1 VAAQGKLW
9 ERSNGFPDIVPRP
22 VRNFERIDG
31 MKIATFNANSVRLRA
46 GQIVRWLR
54 RESPDILCLQET
66 KVQDPDFPAA
76 AFEKAG
82 YHIVFRGQK
91 AQAGVAVACREAP
104 LEIAFGLEDG
114 GEPDE
119 PRLIRLRTNGV
130 TVINTYVPQ
139 GRAADSE
146 HFEYKLEWLARFR
159 AMLERRYHP
168 EELLVWCGDLNV
180 APEPIDL
187 HDPKANKDHVAFHP
201 RARAALEAVREWG
214 FVDVFRKLHPDEP
227 GHYTYWDYRVA
238 AAVKRKI
245 GWRVD
250 HIWATR
256 PLAEK
261 ARKAWIDLGARK
273 VKRPS
278 DHTFLVAEFEL

>member
-1 VAAQGKLW
+1 
-9 ERSNGFPDIVPRP
+9 
-22 VRNFERIDG
+22 
-31 MKIATFNANSVRLRA
+31 MKIATFNANSIRLRA
-46 GQIVRWLR
+46 GQIVRWLK

-82 YHIVFRGQK
+82 YRIVFRGQK
-91 AQAGVAVACREAP
+91 AYAGVAVACREEP
-104 LEIAFGLEDG
+104 RNIFFGIDDG
-114 GEPDE
+114 KEPDE
-119 PRLIRLRTNGV
+119 ARLIRLQAVGV

-159 AMLERRYHP
+159 AMLERHYSP
-168 EELLVWCGDLNV
+168 DDLLVWCGDFNV

-187 HDPKANKDHVAFHP
+187 HDPKANKEHVAFHP
-201 RARAALEAVREWG
+201 RARAALEKVGEWG
-214 FVDVFRKLHPDEP
+214 FVDVFRKLHPGEP

-238 AAVKRKI
+238 AAIKRKI

-250 HIWATR
+250 HIWAT
-256 PLAEK
+256 PAIAGK
-261 ARKAWIDLGARK
+261 ARKAWIDIAARK

-278 DHTFLVAEFEL
+278 DHTFLVAEFDI